1 MDRKLS
7 RFFKS
12 IEGNKGIRATHI
24 SLYGVLWVKWSLH
37 DRKNPVPVT
46 RQELMQWSKIR
57 SRDTYYKCMKDLV
70 KFGHIK
76 HKTSFNPL
84 VKSEVKLL

>member
-7 RFFKS
+7 RFFKA
-12 IEGNKGIRATHI
+12 IEGNKVIRATHI
-24 SLYGVLWVKWSLH
+24 SLFGALWVKWYLH
-37 DRKNPVPVT
+37 DRKNPMLVT

-57 SRDTYYKCMKDLV
+57 SRKTYYKCMNDLV

-84 VKSEVKLL
+84 AKSEVKLL